1 MASSVQNEQNA
12 KLSTFH
18 RKFAAKC
25 EPAVLG
31 EKLLNQY
38 DQRVLGLLSLC
49 NVKGTFYNIQPLN
62 CAKKSNC

>member
-25 EPAVLG
+25 DPAVLG
-31 EKLLNQY
+31 ENLLNTTMAC
-38 DQRVLGLLSLC
+38 LGC
-49 NVKGTFYNIQPLN
+49 
-62 CAKKSNC
+62 